1 MGFTLRNDD
10 DFARFHLQRTG
21 RIVRQTSFRPSSFA
35 TEYARELAYIGKVIA
50 TSPRVAREP
59 PLACYTTASC
69 DSK

>member
-1 MGFTLRNDD
+1 MPG
-10 DFARFHLQRTG
+10 
-21 RIVRQTSFRPSSFA
+21 VRPSSFA
-35 TEYARELAYIGKVIA
+35 TDYARELAYIGKVIT